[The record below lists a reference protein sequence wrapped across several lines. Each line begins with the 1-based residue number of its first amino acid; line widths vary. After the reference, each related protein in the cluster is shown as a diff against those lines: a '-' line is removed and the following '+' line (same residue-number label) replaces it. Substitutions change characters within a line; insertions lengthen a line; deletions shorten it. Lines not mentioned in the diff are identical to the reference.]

1 MNCTL
6 SRYYHVR
13 HKGTAHVTLDTLQV
27 IAGSKTLNE
36 LCRMAPN
43 FLTQSCSALWVRA
56 FHTFRSGVS
65 CSLFNEPGQPV
76 KPVRTHLAVIMFRLA
91 GRTQLSVPVKVGP
104 FTSTLFFWKC
114 PPWTFLFVQ
123 AASVLLQW
131 QAFIAHEYP
140 CCALIAQP
148 RCRHSCSYILCLFL
162 YVETL
167 QCRVWGVHTVSHVK
181 ENLYCGYYWTHSIY
195 YRTCKEAK

>member
-65 CSLFNEPGQPV
+65 CSLFNEHGQPV

-131 QAFIAHEYP
+131 QAFIAHKSIPAVLWLHNHVAGIPAAISCVCFYMLRP
-140 CCALIAQP
+140 CNAECEVFIQF
-148 RCRHSCSYILCLFL
+148 HM
-162 YVETL
+162 
-167 QCRVWGVHTVSHVK
+167 
-181 ENLYCGYYWTHSIY
+181 
-195 YRTCKEAK
+195 